1 MYIIIYSFIIGCVY
15 EICDQMFQDHI
26 QKPFRHASR
35 NCNSVDL
42 GFEVCEVLEMSYSFV
57 TEGIWI
63 AGTYVSQ
70 CVAKLR
76 RVEVFSEI
84 WSAGDPEAGFSCYLE
99 TLVLNILIL

>member
-57 TEGIWI
+57 H
-63 AGTYVSQ
+63 
-70 CVAKLR
+70 R
-76 RVEVFSEI
+76 RDLDRRNLCESMR
-84 WSAGDPEAGFSCYLE
+84 C
-99 TLVLNILIL
+99 